1 MSEKIITGAVTKEY
15 EEGWERIFGQREKE
29 KARYQREVID
39 KDAEE
44 IRKIRGEERMM
55 RKNAMQRIR
64 A

>member
-44 IRKIRGEERMM
+44 IRKIRELSD
-55 RKNAMQRIR
+55 AQ
-64 A
+64 